1 MMQHKKGLD
10 YYRIELDINQLMKI
24 AIQQDW
30 EMYDL
35 LQKDEQLFFYASV
48 KNRSSIQQQFPNIH
62 LLNTTGVI
70 GFLFRNMKNPARILC
85 LCISILLWYV
95 LSQTIFHV
103 EITGEKDSVKQ
114 LIQTELDTLGYK
126 IPMYDKN
133 IPQMKQE
140 LRKALEND
148 IAWLEVIK
156 KGSELQISYTP
167 KEFVNIKSLERNELI
182 AKKDGVIAY
191 FDVQHGY
198 KTVLPNQLV
207 TKGDVLVSNVLLD
220 SKNKTEEL
228 YVKGRVFAYT
238 FAKVEVSLDSGSV
251 KNPFTF
257 YSCLLKA
264 RDEVSNTFKE
274 DDKIKEENILQF
286 YEDVGKI
293 KMVVQYQLLEDI
305 TTP

>member
-1 MMQHKKGLD
+1 MMQYKKGLD
-10 YYRIELDINQLMKI
+10 YYSIVLDINQLMKI

-30 EMYDL
+30 EIYDL

-48 KNRSSIQQQFPNIH
+48 KNRSSIQQQFPNIS

-70 GFLFRNMKNPARILC
+70 GFLFRNIKNPIRVLC
-85 LCISILLWYV
+85 LCICIILWYT
-95 LSQTIFHV
+95 LSQTIFHI

-114 LIQTELDTLGYK
+114 LIQMELNTLGYK

-207 TKGDVLVSNVLLD
+207 TKGDVLVSNMLLD

-238 FAKVEVSLDSGSV
+238 FTKVEVSLDSGSIN
-251 KNPFTF
+251 NPFTF

-264 RDEVSNTFKE
+264 RDEVSSNFKE